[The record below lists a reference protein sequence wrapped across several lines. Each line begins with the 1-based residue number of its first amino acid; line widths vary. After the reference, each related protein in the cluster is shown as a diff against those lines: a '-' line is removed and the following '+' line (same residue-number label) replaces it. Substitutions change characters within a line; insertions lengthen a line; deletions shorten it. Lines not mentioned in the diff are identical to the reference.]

1 MYTHAYIC
9 MHIHTH
15 TYQLAYLFMY
25 VWIKYTEHI
34 YIYNF
39 ITFIHDCMDCGILK
53 MATCIRLLKHEF
65 VNITIHCQIWMQG
78 QRAEQALKSNPDLC
92 PSHPFSS
99 KSSIFLL
106 PIAPFP
112 VQPRGIK
119 SGLPAF
125 KKWCIFSCH
134 VGVLLISRISA
145 YFFSYNQACGKNSP
159 HLPF

>member
-1 MYTHAYIC
+1 
-9 MHIHTH
+9 
-15 TYQLAYLFMY
+15 
-25 VWIKYTEHI
+25 
-34 YIYNF
+34 
-39 ITFIHDCMDCGILK
+39 MDCGILK

-125 KKWCIFSCH
+125 KK
-134 VGVLLISRISA
+134 
-145 YFFSYNQACGKNSP
+145 
-159 HLPF
+159 